1 MYQTGNGAGHC
12 YRRHCSCFRQIYR
25 RNSTEWVVFWTQTI
39 SYFQA
44 RTCPATMSWVDT
56 QSTECA
62 VFRELRL
69 VSWMPRRTVIYSA
82 LQWQWW
88 QSDSGDRVTVVFW
101 KQTISYFQA
110 RTFPATMPWVGMQST
125 ECVVFWKLRLV
136 SWMPRR
142 TRYAAVDVPA
152 GHHRST
158 CYKHMG
164 HSDSVNENIYQVPPA
179 EAEILRVS
187 AVLQQ
192 FDSIFFSFSVTVIII
207 VNLSIIFQLFCHFS
221 YGYN

>member
-1 MYQTGNGAGHC
+1 MEPVIVIEDTVAALDKFTDETVRSEWCSGHKQFLISKHAHVPRPCHGLTRSPQSVQCFGNWDWCRECQEEPSFIQHC
-12 YRRHCSCFRQIYR
+12 
-25 RNSTEWVVFWTQTI
+25 
-39 SYFQA
+39 
-44 RTCPATMSWVDT
+44 
-56 QSTECA
+56 
-62 VFRELRL
+62 
-69 VSWMPRRTVIYSA
+69 
-82 LQWQWW
+82 
-88 QSDSGDRVTVVFW
+88 SDSGDRVTVVFW
-101 KQTISYFQA
+101 TQTISYFQA

-221 YGYN
+221 YSHS